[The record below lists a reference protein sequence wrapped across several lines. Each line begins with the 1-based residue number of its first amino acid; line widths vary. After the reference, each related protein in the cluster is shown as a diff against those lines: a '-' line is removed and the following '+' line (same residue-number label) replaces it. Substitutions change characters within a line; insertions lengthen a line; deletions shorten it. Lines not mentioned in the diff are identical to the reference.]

1 MITPKE
7 KKRIIEVLGKHY
19 STTIINHLQTK
30 EIVNAKGNPFSQPSI
45 RNIVNCSEENLPVEL
60 AILQL
65 VKTTEKLLAKQIEK
79 RKKLLTAKK

>member
-45 RNIVNCSEENLPVEL
+45 RNIVNCNEENITVEL

-65 VKTTEKLLAKQIEK
+65 VDKTEKSKIKIAQK
-79 RKKLLTAKK
+79 RKLLIAKK